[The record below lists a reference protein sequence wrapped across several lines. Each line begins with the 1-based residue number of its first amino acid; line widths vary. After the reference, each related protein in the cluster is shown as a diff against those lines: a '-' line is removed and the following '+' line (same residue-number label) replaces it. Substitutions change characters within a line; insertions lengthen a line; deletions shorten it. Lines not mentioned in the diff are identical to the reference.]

1 MFSEVQKEMSRFG
14 KSVIKQSRS
23 NLTRKGH
30 NDTKDLYNSL
40 DFELNVHK
48 NSFSLSFYMA
58 EYGAYQDQGVRG
70 AYSNTRAP
78 KSPFRYKRNKPI
90 GGKPFEKWAKRKGIS
105 PWAVA
110 RSVWS
115 KGMKPTMFFT
125 KPFENAFLQLP
136 EELIEQFGL
145 DIDQFLEDTQFN

>member
-14 KSVIKQSRS
+14 RSVVKQSRS
-23 NLTRKGH
+23 NLTRKRH

-40 DFELNVHK
+40 DYELNVHK
-48 NSFSLSFYMA
+48 NSFSLSFYML
-58 EYGAYQDQGVRG
+58 EYGAYIDQGVRG
-70 AYSNTRAP
+70 AYSNKKAP
-78 KSPFRYKRNKPI
+78 QSPFRYKRNKPI
-90 GGKPFEKWAKRKGIS
+90 GAKPFEKWAKRKGIS

-110 RSVWS
+110 RSVWT
-115 KGMKPTMFFT
+115 KGMKPTLFFT

-145 DIDQFLEDTQFN
+145 DLDEFLEETQIN

>member
-1 MFSEVQKEMSRFG
+1 MFSEVQKEMSKFG

-40 DFELNVHK
+40 DYDLKVHK

-70 AYSNTRAP
+70 AYSNKRAP
-78 KSPFRYKRNKPI
+78 NSPFRYKRNKPI
-90 GGKPFEKWAKRKGIS
+90 GGKPFEKWAKRKGVS

-110 RSVWS
+110 RSVWT
-115 KGMKPTMFFT
+115 KGMKPTLFFT
-125 KPFENAFLQLP
+125 KPFVAAFKRLP
-136 EELIEQFGL
+136 DELIEAYSLGL
-145 DIDQFLEDTQFN
+145 EKDLIKLTKR

>member
-1 MFSEVQKEMSRFG
+1 MFGEVQKEMSRFG

-40 DFELNVHK
+40 DFDLKVHK

-78 KSPFRYKRNKPI
+78 QSPFRYKRNKPI

>member
-1 MFSEVQKEMSRFG
+1 MFGEVQKEMSRFG

-40 DFELNVHK
+40 DFKLNVHK
-48 NSFSLSFYMA
+48 NSFSLSFCMA

-70 AYSNTRAP
+70 AYSNKKAP
-78 KSPFRYKRNKPI
+78 NSPFRYKRNKPI